1 MAKEYYIEIDGEQ
14 IWVTE
19 EVYRAYKRPLW
30 AEHKRKE
37 RQRKRAQENANAPG
51 ATPLSTDRMLENGL
65 DIADPGDSLEDVVKL
80 GIAIE
85 ELRKALSQLAPDDRA
100 IMELFGYGLSDRKI
114 SAKIGMPQ
122 TTVSYRRKKL
132 FKKLR
137 EQLKEYR

>member
-1 MAKEYYIEIDGEQ
+1 MAKEYFIKNDGEQ

-19 EVYRAYKRPLW
+19 EVYRAYKRPNW
-30 AEHKRKE
+30 TEHKRKE
-37 RQRKRAQENANAPG
+37 RQRKRAQENANALD
-51 ATPLSTDRMLENGL
+51 ATPLSTDRMLEDGL
-65 DIADPGDSLEDVVKL
+65 DIADPGDSLEDVVML

-85 ELRKALSQLAPDDRA
+85 ELRKALSQHASDDRA
-100 IMELFGYGLSDRKI
+100 IMELLGDGLSDRMI

>member
-1 MAKEYYIEIDGEQ
+1 MAKEYFIKIDGEQ

-19 EVYRAYKRPLW
+19 EVYRAYKRPNW
-30 AEHKRKE
+30 TEHKRKE
-37 RQRKRAQENANAPG
+37 RQRKRVQENANALD
-51 ATPLSTDRMLENGL
+51 ATPLSTDRMLEDGL
-65 DIADPGDSLEDVVKL
+65 DIADPGDSLEDVVML

-85 ELRKALSQLAPDDRA
+85 ERRKTLSQHASDDRA
-100 IMELFGYGLSDRKI
+100 IMELFGDGLSDRMI